1 MLSSSNVLEIDSGIP
16 LEHDSLRWLHCAL
29 PPTVLLYQSPARP
42 LRQNPS
48 SQVVATRPVVL
59 NEIAG
64 LSIVVAAPV
73 VTQVWR
79 RVSSGLANSP
89 AYPTVLTSHFFV
101 DLTMDPFSQR
111 FWSDNTAHFASLSSS
126 KRGSRYVAMRRVN
139 GYVRRRQKI
148 DQTFHLQAI
157 AMSFS
162 TSKPSYPKYATCNI
176 LGDASVLQPNQKT
189 YPKQHVYANADV
201 TPKRSNIQVLGRLVE
216 FSLGRYRGRV
226 GRNSQIIRGARRNPD
241 RLQVE

>member
-101 DLTMDPFSQR
+101 ALNMDPFSQR
-111 FWSDNTAHFASLSSS
+111 FWSDNTAHS
-126 KRGSRYVAMRRVN
+126 
-139 GYVRRRQKI
+139 
-148 DQTFHLQAI
+148 
-157 AMSFS
+157 
-162 TSKPSYPKYATCNI
+162 
-176 LGDASVLQPNQKT
+176 
-189 YPKQHVYANADV
+189 
-201 TPKRSNIQVLGRLVE
+201 
-216 FSLGRYRGRV
+216 GRYRLPNGV
-226 GRNSQIIRGARRNPD
+226 RGT
-241 RLQVE
+241 